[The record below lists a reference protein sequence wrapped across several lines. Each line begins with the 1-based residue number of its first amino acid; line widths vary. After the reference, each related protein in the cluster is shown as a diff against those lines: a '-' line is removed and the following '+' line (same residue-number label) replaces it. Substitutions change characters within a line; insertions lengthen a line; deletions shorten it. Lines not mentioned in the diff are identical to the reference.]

1 MKKGFTL
8 VELLAVIAILAILV
22 IIALPNIM
30 NMFNSAKKSTFVSEA
45 KIIYGAAE
53 QEYVKDSF
61 SSSGKRVYA
70 KSPEKKCAKELDAN
84 IKDNLYYYIEIDSS
98 GKVTKFYMYDDS
110 YQYSKEKYDLKKSDI
125 DTNEVYDSSEA
136 KEKIVITC
144 DDVLYISNDSNNAD
158 NEYAFMIDGE
168 NLNIRMKK
176 IANPDLTDVV
186 VNTEDQNIVAI
197 KRSPTPPSEDNMQEI
212 NIVSTSA
219 SKKPV
224 YMWYDINDKTLY
236 YYTEASKILLN
247 KDCTNTFRH
256 LRALTDISGLSDFDT
271 SNVTNMSGMFS
282 RAHSLEDISPI
293 ANWNTKRV
301 TNMSSLFL
309 GTRSDPMI
317 ISSLKPLS
325 NWDTS
330 SLTDMSYTFQCNI
343 GYTTLEGLEN
353 WDTSKVTS
361 LFCTFLMNKNLTTL
375 KGIENFDTSNVT
387 NMSCAFHECHKLTDA
402 SAIENWDVSKVE
414 YMYNMFNISDKMSP
428 KYSSLKKLDLSK
440 WNMVNVKSYRWWVE
454 SLTLVSMEVTIRSTK
469 VQEYNGMFQDTANY
483 CSDANHT
490 NYSCQIVVNYT
501 SETEELVD
509 KMIATKSKYSNVVK
523 GRLVE

>member
-30 NMFNSAKKSTFVSEA
+30 NMFLSAKKSTFVSEA

-53 QEYVKDSF
+53 QEYVKDAF

-70 KSPEKKCAKELDAN
+70 KSPEGACAKELDAN
-84 IKDNLYYYIEIDSS
+84 VKDSLYYYIEIDSS

-125 DTNEVYDSSEA
+125 DANEVYDSSEA

-144 DDVLYISNDSNNAD
+144 DDVAYISNDSNNSNND
-158 NEYAFMIDGE
+158 YAFLIDGI

-176 IANPDLTDVV
+176 IANPDLTDVLV
-186 VNTEDQNIVAI
+186 STEDENIVAI
-197 KRSPTPPSEDNMQEI
+197 KRSQTPPSEENMQEI
-212 NIVSTSA
+212 NIVSTTS

-224 YMWYDINDKTLY
+224 YMWYDNSNKTLY

-247 KDCTNTFRH
+247 KNCTNTFRYF
-256 LRALTDISGLSDFDT
+256 RALTDISGLSDFDT

-301 TNMSSLFL
+301 TNMSGLFL

-343 GYTTLEGLEN
+343 GYTTLEGLQN
-353 WDTSKVTS
+353 
-361 LFCTFLMNKNLTTL
+361 
-375 KGIENFDTSNVT
+375 
-387 NMSCAFHECHKLTDA
+387 
-402 SAIENWDVSKVE
+402 
-414 YMYNMFNISDKMSP
+414 
-428 KYSSLKKLDLSK
+428 
-440 WNMVNVKSYRWWVE
+440 
-454 SLTLVSMEVTIRSTK
+454 
-469 VQEYNGMFQDTANY
+469 
-483 CSDANHT
+483 
-490 NYSCQIVVNYT
+490 
-501 SETEELVD
+501 
-509 KMIATKSKYSNVVK
+509 
-523 GRLVE
+523 